1 MKNLDYINYLLLCV
15 FLCVHYVIGCPRK
28 PKKNDKRHICIIVT
42 GELGIN
48 RANHRNIH
56 QGKCIERSQVL
67 KNGIKLKNR

>member
-48 RANHRNIH
+48 RANHRNM
-56 QGKCIERSQVL
+56 L
-67 KNGIKLKNR
+67 